1 MLMLL
6 LSYKNKNTLTCLAIG
21 FSLKIIKEAF
31 MKLKLIIGF
40 VFITLI
46 VKGQEKPSASSSGSF
61 IEPHLRY
68 LFAAGQV
75 NVQGSGQPFMNSIYS
90 GSGANQAI
98 AKDHDGNYLGFGAVF
113 GKYLSPDAQVGLGVD
128 LDFYLNIGQST
139 RNTLPFY
146 ADIKYQLH
154 DPGDKNSIFFYGD
167 AGYAPKIGN
176 DFHAGFKGA
185 AGIGYAIKSK
195 KTGNSYNISLGYNY
209 QVLRNLKQYVFTT
222 NANGNVN
229 TLTSINLQNVIVNSV
244 PLQFGI
250 TF

>member
-1 MLMLL
+1 
-6 LSYKNKNTLTCLAIG
+6 
-21 FSLKIIKEAF
+21 
-31 MKLKLIIGF
+31 MKLKLVIAFI
-40 VFITLI
+40 FITTI
-46 VKGQEKPSASSSGSF
+46 VKGQDNPSTHSPTYF

-75 NVQGSGQPFMNSIYS
+75 NAQGSGQPFVNSIYS
-90 GSGANQAI
+90 GSNQVV
-98 AKDHDGNYLGFGAVF
+98 AKDHDGNYLGFGAVL
-113 GKYLSPDAQVGLGVD
+113 GRHLSPDLQVGVGID
-128 LDFYLNIGQST
+128 LDFYLNIGYST

-167 AGYAPKIGN
+167 AGYAPKIGD

-209 QVLRNLKQYVFTT
+209 QVLRNLKQYVFTA

>member
-1 MLMLL
+1 MDWN
-6 LSYKNKNTLTCLAIG
+6 SSNKTIV
-21 FSLKIIKEAF
+21 F
-31 MKLKLIIGF
+31 MKLKLIMGF
-40 VFITLI
+40 IFITI
-46 VKGQEKPSASSSGSF
+46 IAKAQEKTTTSSNSSF

-75 NVQGSGQPFMNSIYS
+75 NVQGSGQAFMNSIYS
-90 GSGANQAI
+90 GSGTNQTTSS
-98 AKDHDGNYLGFGAVF
+98 DHSGNYLGLGAVF
-113 GKYLSPDAQVGLGVD
+113 GKHLSPDLQVGVGID

-139 RNTLPFY
+139 RNVLPFY
-146 ADIKYQLH
+146 ADVRYRLH
-154 DPGDKNSIFFYGD
+154 DPGDKNSIFFYGN
-167 AGYAPKIGN
+167 AGYAPQIGT
-176 DFHAGFKGA
+176 DFYAGFKGG

-209 QVLRNLKQYVFTT
+209 QVLRNMKQYVFTT